1 MFALLGAIALAG
13 SALFWALGGDY
24 GSSIRI
30 LCGVTIAI
38 CSLFMVGFS
47 LVSLVLATLLVVG
60 LWGATSIG
68 YGIPDDPFQPNGDD
82 GSPVGKFWYQTAKEF
97 GYTTHKDRA
106 HVANV
111 LTRGTVGLV
120 YGLAVSPM
128 CLLEGHWIWIITL
141 PLIAC
146 ANTVYWNAFHDDM
159 PPTEIGSLR
168 LNTKEL
174 YTGLGVGICGLL
186 SLV

>member
-1 MFALLGAIALAG
+1 MVLIAG
-13 SALFWALGGDY
+13 SLAVLGSAFFWALGGDY

-30 LCGVTIAI
+30 LCGACIAI
-38 CSLFMVGFS
+38 ACLLLTGLS
-47 LVSLVLATLLVVG
+47 LVPASLAVLLVIG

-68 YGIPDDPFQPNGDD
+68 YGIPDDPFIPNADD
-82 GSPVGKFWYQTAKEF
+82 GSPVGKFWYQTAHDF
-97 GYTTHKDRA
+97 GYTIHKDKA

-120 YGLAVSPM
+120 YGLAVSPF
-128 CLLEGHWIWIITL
+128 CLIKGHWWWIIIL

-146 ANTVYWNAFHDDM
+146 AHTVYWNAFRDDM
-159 PPTEIGSLR
+159 SPVEIGPLK
-168 LNTKEL
+168 LNAKEL
-174 YTGLGVGICGLL
+174 ITGAGVGLCGLL

>member
-1 MFALLGAIALAG
+1 MVLVAIPLAVLG
-13 SALFWALGGDY
+13 SAFFWALGGDF

-30 LCGVTIAI
+30 LCGITIAI
-38 CSLFMVGFS
+38 CCLFVVGFS
-47 LVSLVLATLLVVG
+47 LVSLVLATLLVLG

-82 GSPVGKFWYQTAKEF
+82 GSPLGKFWYETAKEF
-97 GYTTHKDRA
+97 GYTTHADRA

-120 YGLAVSPM
+120 YGLAVSPF
-128 CLLEGHWIWIITL
+128 CLIKGHWWWIIIL

-146 ANTVYWNAFHDDM
+146 ANTVFWNAFCDDM
-159 PPTEIGSLR
+159 PPFEIGPLK
-168 LNTKEL
+168 LNAKEL
-174 YTGLGVGICGLL
+174 ITGAGVGLCGLL